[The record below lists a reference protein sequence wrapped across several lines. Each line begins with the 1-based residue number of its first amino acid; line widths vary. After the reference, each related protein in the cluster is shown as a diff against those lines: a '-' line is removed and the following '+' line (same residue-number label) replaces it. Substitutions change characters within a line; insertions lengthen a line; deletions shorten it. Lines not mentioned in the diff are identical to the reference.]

1 MPVEITAVAAPE
13 TDFAAAAPGAARPP
27 LRLPRELLARA
38 YRLMHTA
45 AAMAD
50 LY

>member
-1 MPVEITAVAAPE
+1 MPAETSAAPAAE
-13 TDFAAAAPGAARPP
+13 LPSNAAAPG
-27 LRLPRELLARA
+27 RETLARA